1 MQDTT
6 NCPTVTLGEAVQLAL
21 IHFEAGQT
29 PMWLGPPGIGKT
41 AAAAQLAKLCAE
53 KWQKTF
59 GFFPLEM
66 GLSVSEEI
74 GGVPT
79 RDAKTS
85 SLIRLPLGPIAA
97 ASDSAGLLALD
108 EFTRCNAEKQGAAMT
123 GVNERRFGDA
133 MLHPDTRIIIMG
145 NGLDSG
151 GTHQILDAMTNRIA
165 IYNVAADLVET
176 CNHYR
181 NMTETGTLKEL
192 LVDFAITAEQRPGLI
207 ALSPPAGSQDSAR
220 LWSSPRACEK
230 GLRSLAKAID
240 GGLDDKLLY
249 KIFCAH
255 VGTESATMYFTVRR
269 LRDKLPTVS
278 EIKQNPRQAKLPV
291 DSEANVAALGL
302 IAMVLETDPD
312 AGWIYTGRL
321 QMPEIKAAIGRAG
334 LKKTPTDP
342 EAKKVWQS
350 ITGNAIARMNQAR

>member
-6 NCPTVTLGEAVQLAL
+6 NYPTVTLGEAVQLAL

-29 PMWLGPPGIGKT
+29 PLWLGPPGIGKT
-41 AAAAQLAKLCAE
+41 AAAAQLAKLVAE
-53 KWQKTF
+53 KWQKDF

-85 SLIRLPLGPIAA
+85 SLIRLPLGPIAEA
-97 ASDSAGLLALD
+97 CDRAGLLTLD
-108 EFTRCNAEKQGAAMT
+108 EFTRCNSEKQGAAMT

-133 MLHPDTRIIIMG
+133 QLHPDTRILIMG

-151 GTHQILDAMTNRIA
+151 GTHQILDAMTNRVA
-165 IYNVAADLVET
+165 IYNVVADLAET
-176 CNHYR
+176 CNHLR
-181 NMTETGTLKEL
+181 NLPETGTLKEL
-192 LVDFAITAEQRPGLI
+192 LADFTITAEQRPGMI
-207 ALSPPAGSQDSAR
+207 ALAPPAGAQDSAR
-220 LWSSPRACEK
+220 LWASPRQCEK

-240 GGLDDKLLY
+240 AGLDDKMLH
-249 KIFCAH
+249 KAFCAH
-255 VGTESATMYFTVRR
+255 VGTESAAMYFTVRR

-278 EIKQNPRQAKLPV
+278 EIKANPSTAKLPS
-291 DSEANVAALGL
+291 DAESNVAALGL

-321 QMPEIKAAIGRAG
+321 PMPEIKAAIGRAG
-334 LKKTPTDP
+334 LKKTPTSP
-342 EAKKVWQS
+342 EARKVWQT
-350 ITGNAIARMNQAR
+350 ITGLGLARMANAR